1 MAFSLL
7 RFPDSPFL
15 SCVAGCIILWVFFG
29 IRQSFGLLLL
39 PITTEYGWDRSTFS
53 IAAALLQLFWGVS
66 QPFIVFL
73 AERKIGFGKV
83 IFVSSVIYAV
93 GVLILHF
100 CTSSLPGLFIFAMG
114 IIVGG
119 AAGGNSFPVV
129 LSSVGRR
136 FPQGSKRQ
144 SMAFGIVSSTGS
156 LGQGCFLPIANT
168 MITNMGWKWSLI
180 VYAILAF
187 AVSPLAIFLR
197 TVDQTPAET
206 IKADEEQ
213 PEKKTADEI
222 DDVSADSADNSEEA
236 NKKDQL
242 ISNQPQTIKATL
254 KEAFT
259 SVTFLLITLGFT
271 VCGFHVSFIATHL
284 PAYLEGHGIDSSL
297 AAWSVSVL
305 GFGSCVG
312 TVTMG
317 WLCTKF
323 RPKYLLTCL
332 YFGRVVIMAI
342 FIWVPVSLTTI
353 FVFSAIFGL
362 LWLSTVPVTTKFVG
376 DVFGFRYLGTL
387 TSITFVGHQIG
398 AFCGAYIGGLEYDA
412 TGSYIRM
419 WYASLALGIFAG
431 FANLLASDKSLR
443 GHHPQPLK
451 EVDESA

>member
-1 MAFSLL
+1 MAFAVP
-7 RFPDSPFL
+7 RIPDSKYI
-15 SCVAGCIILWVFFG
+15 SCIAGCIILWIFFG

-66 QPFIVFL
+66 QPFIAFL
-73 AERKIGFGKV
+73 AERKIGFGRV
-83 IFVSSVIYAV
+83 IFVSSVVYAV
-93 GVLILHF
+93 GILIMHF
-100 CTSSLPGLFIFAMG
+100 CTQSLSGLFIFAMG
-114 IIVGG
+114 IVIGG

-129 LSSVGRR
+129 LSSIGRR

-144 SMAFGIVSSTGS
+144 SLAFGVVSSTGS
-156 LGQGCFLPIANT
+156 LGQGCFLPIANA
-168 MITNMGWKWSLI
+168 MITSLGWKWSLI
-180 VYAILAF
+180 VFAIIAF

-197 TVDQTPAET
+197 TVEQMPSES
-206 IKADEEQ
+206 IVKSDEEQ
-213 PEKKTADEI
+213 PEEKLADQIKEDKPDSVNNSKEVQI
-222 DDVSADSADNSEEA
+222 ENAD
-236 NKKDQL
+236 
-242 ISNQPQTIKATL
+242 ISNQPQTIKAAL
-254 KEAFT
+254 KEALS

-297 AAWSVSVL
+297 AAWSVSIL

-312 TVTMG
+312 TVAMG

-332 YFGRVVIMAI
+332 YFGRAIILAI
-342 FIWVPVSLTTI
+342 FIWVPISLTTI
-353 FVFSAIFGL
+353 FVFSVIFGL

-398 AFCGAYIGGLEYDA
+398 AFCGAYIGGLEFDA
-412 TGSYIRM
+412 SGSYTRM

-431 FANLLASDKSLR
+431 IANLVASDKSLR
-443 GHHPQPLK
+443 GHHPQPIK
-451 EVDESA
+451 EVEA